1 MILEKIKLNLKD
13 ITQKDVINFL
23 FYLIIIS
30 ISLGNFIAEFNLF
43 ILTLLFLFYF
53 KKEKFNIEFNWIF
66 IFFLLFYSYISVNA
80 FIQIDD
86 NLRLTSYGY
95 IRFIIFSYLIYF
107 FLKRNLLLSKKMF
120 LILVLFFISIIC
132 DSIFQFFLGKNILNF
147 ELIGDRV
154 SGIFG
159 DELILGSFSL
169 KSSLIILS
177 LIFVNK
183 INIVDHKLK
192 MIFIFFL
199 TFVSIYIAAERT
211 AFIMMIVAVTLLFI
225 LLQDLRN
232 ILKKSILLFIFFI
245 ALVSNFDLGQK
256 QIQTQC

>member
-132 DSIFQFFLGKNILNF
+132 DSIFQFFLGN
-147 ELIGDRV
+147 
-154 SGIFG
+154 
-159 DELILGSFSL
+159 
-169 KSSLIILS
+169 
-177 LIFVNK
+177 
-183 INIVDHKLK
+183 
-192 MIFIFFL
+192 
-199 TFVSIYIAAERT
+199 
-211 AFIMMIVAVTLLFI
+211 
-225 LLQDLRN
+225 
-232 ILKKSILLFIFFI
+232 
-245 ALVSNFDLGQK
+245 
-256 QIQTQC
+256 